1 MSLGILEAAG
11 TAARPTPPAHPPMI
25 ALEPPFELKFLV
37 TEAVAAQ
44 VAEWA
49 ARHLSAD
56 PHAGGSREDG
66 YRVTSLYLDTPGLD
80 VYHGRGSFGRA
91 KYRLRRYDSQPS
103 LFLERKCKVKG
114 RVRKRRTKVESG
126 ELALLDAPGGSP
138 AWPGRWFGRRV
149 SARGLMPTCHISYER
164 VARVGTSLNGPI
176 RLTVDRDFLCRRASA
191 FDLPDLSDGH
201 VFFAGLGVVE
211 LKYRA
216 AMPALFKALV
226 RDLGLSP
233 TPASKYRASVV
244 GCGIGPG
251 PRERT
256 DA

>member
-11 TAARPTPPAHPPMI
+11 TTARPIPPAYSPMMF
-25 ALEPPFELKFLV
+25 LDPPFELKFLV

-49 ARHLSAD
+49 ARHLAAD

-91 KYRLRRYDSQPS
+91 KYRLRRYDAQPS

-114 RVRKRRTKVESG
+114 RVRKRRTRVESR
-126 ELALLDAPGGSP
+126 ELALLDATEYPR

-149 SARGLMPTCHISYER
+149 SARGLLPTCHITYER
-164 VARVGTSLNGPI
+164 VARVGSSLNGPI

-191 FDLPDLSDGH
+191 FDLPHLSDGH
-201 VFFAGLGVVE
+201 VLFAGQGVVE

-233 TPASKYRASVV
+233 APASKYRAGVE
-244 GCGIGPG
+244 GCVIGPG
-251 PRERT
+251 PREGA